1 MEAAKDDFKWFG
13 EGFDGFPKRLPEDS
27 VEYTLFI
34 INPQLSQKEVLL
46 RLESVKKEA
55 AKLTTSLLKEYI
67 WQRDAFE
74 LKLVQTPGTYH
85 PMLSTSFPF
94 VFSTLSPD

>member
-46 RLESVKKEA
+46 RLESVKKEV

-74 LKLVQTPGTYH
+74 LKLVQTPGTYSPYAFH
-85 PMLSTSFPF
+85 ILSFRPF
-94 VFSTLSPD
+94 NFIT

>member
-1 MEAAKDDFKWFG
+1 MEGPKDDFKWFG

-34 INPQLSQKEVLL
+34 INPALSQKEVLI
-46 RLESVKKEA
+46 RLESVRKEA
-55 AKLTTSLLKEYI
+55 AKLTSNLLKEYI

-74 LKLVQTPGTYH
+74 LKLVQTPGL
-85 PMLSTSFPF
+85 PLPILLRLSSEGIIT
-94 VFSTLSPD
+94 